1 MAKRGLG
8 VYGVLLGAVVA
19 LSFGSILV
27 KLTPA
32 PAPTIAAYRLTLATL
47 LLAPLAWR
55 GRAELR
61 RLSKQELGLSVASGL
76 SLALHFLTW
85 ISSLKYTSV
94 ASSVVLVSTSPIFV
108 GLGSR
113 FILKERLSPLLVS
126 GIALS
131 LSGGVLIGYSDLRF
145 GGEELI
151 GDLLALGGA
160 LFASGYFLVGRRVR
174 QNVNLFNYIF
184 IVYGLAGFSLVAAAL
199 AAGQPLLGHPG
210 RAYLFMFL
218 LALGPQLLGHS
229 GLNWALRYTSAAMV
243 AVATLGEPVGATILA
258 YLILG
263 EGLTLL
269 QAGGGLLILVGIYL
283 AARGAKGQGPST

>member
-1 MAKRGLG
+1 MRKGSPG
-8 VYGVLLGAVVA
+8 VYGVLLGAVA
-19 LSFGSILV
+19 ILSFGSILIR
-27 KLTPA
+27 LTPV

-55 GRAELR
+55 GRAELKE
-61 RLSKQELGLSVASGL
+61 LSRQDLALSLASGL
-76 SLALHFLTW
+76 FLALHFITW
-85 ISSLKYTSV
+85 ISSLKWTSV
-94 ASSVVLVSTSPIFV
+94 ASSVVLVSTNPIFV

-113 FILKERLSPLLVS
+113 FLLRERLAPLLIW
-126 GIALS
+126 GIAIS
-131 LSGGVLIGYSDLRF
+131 FIGGVLIGYSDLRF
-145 GGEELI
+145 GGKELI

-160 LFASGYFLVGRRVR
+160 LFASGYLLLGRRVR
-174 QNVNLFNYIF
+174 RRIGLVNYIF
-184 IVYGLAGFSLVAAAL
+184 VVYGLAAAVLIAIAL
-199 AAGQPLLGHPG
+199 TSGQPLFGHSG

-229 GLNWALRYTSAAMV
+229 GLNWALRYISAAMV

-263 EGLTLL
+263 EGLTPL

-283 AARGAKGQGPST
+283 ASRAAKD